1 MLAAG
6 VGLVVDPRAVAL
18 TGAVPLGWN
27 RAIGGL
33 LLGGAAAYVLLAALY
48 RREVR
53 LFGLCMKLPGV
64 RRTLAQVAVGGLDLV
79 AAAGALYVL
88 LPSSGLP
95 SFLAIVVIYAVA
107 MIAGAISHAP
117 VGMGVFETIVVLA
130 LPGAEPTTVLAALV
144 SFRLL
149 YTFIPFVLGAALL
162 VRTELV
168 TLSRSRVAR
177 EAAAP

>member
-1 MLAAG
+1 
-6 VGLVVDPRAVAL
+6 
-18 TGAVPLGWN
+18 
-27 RAIGGL
+27 
-33 LLGGAAAYVLLAALY
+33 
-48 RREVR
+48 
-53 LFGLCMKLPGV
+53 
-64 RRTLAQVAVGGLDLV
+64 
-79 AAAGALYVL
+79 
-88 LPSSGLP
+88 
-95 SFLAIVVIYAVA
+95 
-107 MIAGAISHAP
+107 
-117 VGMGVFETIVVLA
+117 MGVFETIVVLA